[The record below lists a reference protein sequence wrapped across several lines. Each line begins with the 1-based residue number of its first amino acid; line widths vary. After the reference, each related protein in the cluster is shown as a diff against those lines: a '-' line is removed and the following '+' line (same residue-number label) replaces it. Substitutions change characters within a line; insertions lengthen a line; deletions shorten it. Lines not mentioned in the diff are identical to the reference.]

1 MRVVAGKARGRALFA
16 PKGEAIRPTSD
27 RVRQALFDILGPLH
41 EACVLDLFAGSG
53 ALGIE
58 ALSRGATRAVFVD
71 TAREALAL
79 TTRNLEHLGFLPQ
92 AAIWPLEAQSALTR
106 AVREGWRFDL
116 ALLDP
121 PYAGDTLEKALAHP
135 GWPEL
140 LGPKGRLVAERAK
153 RSRPLQVPPT
163 LSLIDERLYG
173 ETQICILVPS
183 PAPQDTP

>member
-27 RVRQALFDILGPLH
+27 RVRQALFDVLGPLH

-58 ALSRGATRAVFVD
+58 ALSRGAKRALFVD
-71 TAREALAL
+71 AAREAILL
-79 TTRNLEHLGFLPQ
+79 TTRNLEHLGFAAQ
-92 AAIWPLEAQSALTR
+92 AAVWPGEAQSALSR
-106 AVREGWRFDL
+106 AAREGWRFDL

-121 PYAGDTLEKALAHP
+121 PYAGDTLEKVLAHP
-135 GWPEL
+135 AWPEL
-140 LGPKGRLVAERAK
+140 LLPNGRLVVERAK
-153 RSRPLQVPPT
+153 RSQP
-163 LSLIDERLYG
+163 LSLPKAFTQIDERLYG
-173 ETQICILVPS
+173 ETQLCILTLT